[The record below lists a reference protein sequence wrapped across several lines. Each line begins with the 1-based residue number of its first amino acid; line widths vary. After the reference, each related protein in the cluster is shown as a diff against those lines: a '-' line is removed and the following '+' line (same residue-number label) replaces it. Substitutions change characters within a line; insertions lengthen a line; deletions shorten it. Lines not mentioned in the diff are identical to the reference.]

1 MPSRPWSLKP
11 FVEGRRWLNGSSVLS
26 SSTDRQLLVTAS
38 YTARMAPRIS
48 LPGIAGVPSGRRK
61 NGYLLWSIFSWSIF
75 SSFTTLAESGMR
87 SGVSVVKV

>member
-61 NGYLLWSIFSWSIF
+61 NGYLLWSIFS
-75 SSFTTLAESGMR
+75 SFTTLAESGMR

>member
-38 YTARMAPRIS
+38 YTPRMAPRIS

-61 NGYLLWSIFSWSIF
+61 KGYLLWSIF

-87 SGVSVVKV
+87 SGVSVVRV